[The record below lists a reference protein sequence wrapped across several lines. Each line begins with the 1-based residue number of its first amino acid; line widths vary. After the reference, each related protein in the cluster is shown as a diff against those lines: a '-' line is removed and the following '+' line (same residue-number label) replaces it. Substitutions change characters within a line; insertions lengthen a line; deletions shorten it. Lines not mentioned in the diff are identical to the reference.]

1 VGGRVQ
7 TPFTD
12 TQIRVESQM
21 PWGGTTK
28 LIIEKAKNSHYLE
41 KFTVALRIPGWCR
54 KWKAEVNGE
63 EVTDLPRNGYLYLER
78 KWKDQ
83 DEIRLECSMQVE
95 RNYAS
100 PMVKYDIGKT
110 AVSRGPFIYC
120 LEEADNGK
128 GLTRISLPSDSLFEM
143 TEGNL
148 ETGELDLKAEGMQ
161 MLAEGW
167 EACLYRTKRPTK
179 YEKKHLRFIPYYL
192 WNNRGEGEM
201 TVWVQE
207 TACDRAKE

>member
-1 VGGRVQ
+1 M
-7 TPFTD
+7 T
-12 TQIRVESQM
+12 
-21 PWGGTTK
+21 
-28 LIIEKAKNSHYLE
+28 LE
-41 KFTVALRIPGWCR
+41 K
-54 KWKAEVNGE
+54 
-63 EVTDLPRNGYLYLER
+63 
-78 KWKDQ
+78 Q
-83 DEIRLECSMQVE
+83 
-95 RNYAS
+95 
-100 PMVKYDIGKT
+100 
-110 AVSRGPFIYC
+110 PFQEDRSFNC

-161 MLAEGW
+161 MIGRRMGSLSVS
-167 EACLYRTKRPTK
+167 YKRPTK